1 MLVLCLGNQ
10 ILYPPMKPLTKA
22 EEQIMHS
29 IWKLEEA
36 FLKDIIE
43 AQPEPRPHSNT
54 VATIVKILVDKGFV
68 GITPM
73 GRVHRYY
80 PLVSKEAYS
89 SSSIRN
95 LVQGYF
101 EGSFSDVVSFMV
113 QQKDISVKEL
123 ELLLQQMKNKHPK
136 K

>member
-1 MLVLCLGNQ
+1 MR
-10 ILYPPMKPLTKA
+10 PLTKA
-22 EEQIMHS
+22 EEQIMQS

-36 FLKDIIE
+36 FLKDILE

-68 GITPM
+68 GVTPM

-80 PLVSKEAYS
+80 PLVSKGDYS
-89 SSSIRN
+89 SSTIRN

-101 EGSFSDVVSFMV
+101 EGSFSDAVSFMV
-113 QQKDISVKEL
+113 KQKDISVKEL
-123 ELLLQQMKNKHPK
+123 ELLLQQIKHTK

>member
-1 MLVLCLGNQ
+1 
-10 ILYPPMKPLTKA
+10 MKPLTKA

>member
-1 MLVLCLGNQ
+1 
-10 ILYPPMKPLTKA
+10 MKPLTKA

-95 LVQGYF
+95 LVEGYF

-123 ELLLQQMKNKHPK
+123 ELLLQQIKNKHPK